1 MNFQEIFET
10 YNDYQIE
17 MRRYFHAHPE
27 VSGKEHETAR
37 RIREELTKYGIA
49 WRPCGMETG
58 TLATIEGRGPGKC
71 ILLRG
76 DIDGLTVNEE
86 TGCEYASQNAGVM
99 HACGHDCHI
108 SVLLTAARI
117 LQDHRDE
124 FEGTVKLAFQ
134 PAEEIGTGALAMI
147 EEGALEGVDACFGM
161 HVWSDIEAGQV
172 SLLPGPRFAGG
183 DIFTIKV
190 DGVSG
195 HGAQP
200 HQCVDATV
208 AAAAIIGNLQT
219 IVSRELS
226 PVDTAVVTVGTMT
239 SGTRWNVV
247 SGHAEL
253 GGTIRYFSM
262 DTGDALPGMIERVAS
277 KTAEAFRATATLEH
291 TRLVPPTIND
301 PDMTALAR
309 GSVAKVMGEAA
320 LIDCPPTMGGEDF
333 SQFMQRV
340 PGCYARF
347 GVRNEAVGAIHPQHS
362 CYYQVDE
369 AALVKAASVYTQVA
383 LDFLAK

>member
-1 MNFQEIFET
+1 M
-10 YNDYQIE
+10 
-17 MRRYFHAHPE
+17 
-27 VSGKEHETAR
+27 
-37 RIREELTKYGIA
+37 
-49 WRPCGMETG
+49 
-58 TLATIEGRGPGKC
+58 
-71 ILLRG
+71 
-76 DIDGLTVNEE
+76 
-86 TGCEYASQNAGVM
+86 
-99 HACGHDCHI
+99 
-108 SVLLTAARI
+108 
-117 LQDHRDE
+117 
-124 FEGTVKLAFQ
+124 
-134 PAEEIGTGALAMI
+134 
-147 EEGALEGVDACFGM
+147 
-161 HVWSDIEAGQV
+161 
-172 SLLPGPRFAGG
+172 
-183 DIFTIKV
+183 
-190 DGVSG
+190 
-195 HGAQP
+195 
-200 HQCVDATV
+200 

-226 PVDTAVVTVGTMT
+226 PVDTAVVTVGTMK

-262 DTGDALPGMIERVAS
+262 ETGDALPGMIERVAS

-309 GSVAKVMGEAA
+309 GSVAKVMGETA
-320 LIDCPPTMGGEDF
+320 LVDCPPTMGGEDF

-347 GVRNEAVGAIHPQHS
+347 GVRNEAVGAVHPQHS

-369 AALVKAASVYTQVA
+369 ASLVKAASVYTQVA